1 MTLAKYVIKTVE
13 KNGPMTARAVIKAY
27 RRTKDGKK
35 SKSSDAVLETK
46 ARKTLKT
53 SASIAT
59 TAAGT
64 ALGMEL
70 YRFIHP
76 PSSSSS
82 FSSSSSSSSS
92 SSTAENS
99 EVAKKTTIEEK
110 NLEGE
115 VQGEE
120 NTEGLGEEN
129 TEGQREENTEGELK
143 ENEEEEDWTTPA
155 PGCMFS

>member
-27 RRTKDGKK
+27 RRTKAGKK

-46 ARKTLKT
+46 ARKTLKA
-53 SASIAT
+53 SASIAK

-64 ALGMEL
+64 AVGMEL

-76 PSSSSS
+76 PR
-82 FSSSSSSSSS
+82 
-92 SSTAENS
+92 
-99 EVAKKTTIEEK
+99 EE
-110 NLEGE
+110 
-115 VQGEE
+115 GEE

-129 TEGQREENTEGELK
+129 TEGQLEENTEGELE

>member
-27 RRTKDGKK
+27 RRTKAGKK

-46 ARKTLKT
+46 ARKTLKA
-53 SASIAT
+53 SASIAK

-64 ALGMEL
+64 AVGMEL

-76 PSSSSS
+76 PR
-82 FSSSSSSSSS
+82 
-92 SSTAENS
+92 
-99 EVAKKTTIEEK
+99 
-110 NLEGE
+110 
-115 VQGEE
+115 EE

-129 TEGQREENTEGELK
+129 TEGELE